1 MSLYSHVVVASW
13 ILFLL
18 LLSTF
23 VAYPQTLSG
32 QESFNEIAN
41 RLSKPLISDDGKV
54 YVCSEKNFFAF
65 ESNGSVSWT
74 CSLSYKCSP
83 SIAPVLGESRK
94 IYVVAEDRV
103 LKINPLNVGSSGI
116 AVELFFGTES
126 ERPGE
131 IIGLAVSISSSCVY
145 INVKNRGLFAYRLQ
159 GKLHWSVGPVLY
171 QHGYRQGCRKN
182 ITECYFSSVPVFDHC
197 EASIYISNNEGE
209 IYALST
215 HSPHFKWIQD
225 FSSFGSTLTMTTG
238 NNGVLYVTVAAKAL
252 VLAVDVSRGIILW
265 LKSFGPLSTGDYAPA
280 VDSNGW
286 ISIGSLDGYLYSFS
300 PKGVLKK
307 FPKVLNMDSVIQVSP
322 VLDCSGYAI
331 YVSQTQIE
339 GKSTRIIGDYTYI
352 SGMKPEGV
360 IFTLINPVTGT
371 IFWSEKYPGQ
381 FSSEFLRN
389 DLQHFLLDESVLLG
403 FFAASNIGNPLPCRS
418 SRHKFA
424 LSCSQITFKNFNA
437 ASLCMLPH
445 EFLIYYMK
453 YLHSTLCYVLESF
466 ILLLSTNCLVFDLG
480 FSGAQLQSKDISAIL
495 HVGAPLGSRTSLRQF
510 ANVRVQM
517 TPTCNKVKL
526 RLLRLQKKSFDKS
539 ITELQR
545 KVAEEA
551 IANEVL
557 EKLGNLV
564 KEREGIHRK
573 LSTSYSLGRDEVGSH
588 SASLLPLSDRK
599 TRSFSFQG
607 AKKESVTLF
616 HTVSGTSSE
625 TSWSGRDSDTS
636 ISEDEEE
643 TYKGKSPIE
652 ISSCSDDEIYH
663 EEYQSSNPSFFAS
676 SSKYA
681 EEIEEMK
688 PGDQKDPLIF
698 PYRTAIQA

>member
-74 CSLSYKCSP
+74 FSLSYKCSP

-252 VLAVDVSRGIILW
+252 VIAVDVSRGIILW

-418 SRHKFA
+418 SRQKFA

-437 ASLCMLPH
+437 GNKKTIFL
-445 EFLIYYMK
+445 FLIFESII
-453 YLHSTLCYVLESF
+453 LIVLAVAVRYCCMF
-466 ILLLSTNCLVFDLG
+466 WKKKKLQNQDLG
-480 FSGAQLQSKDISAIL
+480 KFLDK
-495 HVGAPLGSRTSLRQF
+495 R
-510 ANVRVQM
+510 
-517 TPTCNKVKL
+517 

-573 LSTSYSLGRDEVGSH
+573 LSTSYSLGRDEVGSP

-676 SSKYA
+676 SSKYV

-688 PGDQKDPLIF
+688 PGDQKDSFDLPLQNCNTSIRKRNS
-698 PYRTAIQA
+698 YSSS